1 MTYPQGYGINADS
14 LLDCIDNL
22 IRCSVSLLY
31 QGKLSPCQQTLKKP
45 FHYAGHALQK
55 YDPNDPESK
64 RDLAKI
70 IAFGVK
76 RAAKSLS
83 TMEGNLQGRA
93 LNYFNMTGKLTKL
106 LDRDEDLKKLAKE
119 EGLDQA
125 SYKAVKGMAELDRLD
140 TERTA
145 AKKTLYTAAVGN
157 RELDENVKR
166 QALKSILKAELAEKT
181 ILKDARQTED
191 DPKVMEDYMK
201 LKSKEV
207 QPLSPKQF
215 KNTDEY
221 VKALERYQQAEREGK
236 ARGDAYSPDGKL
248 WAGTPEM
255 MWNSLKELYN
265 PIPTMAKNLG
275 TKEGQDQLDKL
286 GSLLVSL
293 IMIAFAV
300 TLFAFPQEG
309 IAVVVA
315 VLSAALVIGDIRMF
329 VYYFSMARHMVGGL
343 TILYRAI
350 ILLDLGLFTATLNSI
365 PLPYVMLYLASI
377 HAFSGAVGIMR
388 ALEARRVGTGSWRL
402 RLLHGIVDL
411 LQALLC
417 LIFIGSVQ
425 LAVYIYAAGLIYSA
439 IFRIITAFQRMA
451 IVYIQ

>member
-1 MTYPQGYGINADS
+1 MTSPQGYGINADS
-14 LLDCIDNL
+14 LLDRIDNL

-45 FHYAGHALQK
+45 FHYAGHTLQK

-83 TMEGNLQGRA
+83 TMEGKLQGRA
-93 LNYFNMTGKLTKL
+93 LNYFNMTGKLTEL

-166 QALKSILKAELAEKT
+166 QALKSILKAELAGKT

-191 DPKVMEDYMK
+191 DPKVMQDYLK

-215 KNTDEY
+215 KNMDDYT
-221 VKALERYQQAEREGK
+221 KALDEFQKAEREGK

-248 WAGTPEM
+248 WPGTPEM

-265 PIPTMAKNLG
+265 PIPTMAKSLG
-275 TKEGQDQLDKL
+275 TKEGQDQLDKI

-315 VLSAALVIGDIRMF
+315 VLSAALVIGGIRMF

-377 HAFSGAVGIMR
+377 HAFSRAVGIMR
-388 ALEARRVGTGSWRL
+388 TLESKRVGTGSWRL
-402 RLLHGIVDL
+402 RLLHGVVDL

-425 LAVYIYAAGLIYSA
+425 LAVYIYVAGLIYSA
-439 IFRIITAFQRMA
+439 IFRIITAFRRTA

>member
-1 MTYPQGYGINADS
+1 M
-14 LLDCIDNL
+14 
-22 IRCSVSLLY
+22 
-31 QGKLSPCQQTLKKP
+31 
-45 FHYAGHALQK
+45 QK

-83 TMEGNLQGRA
+83 TMEGKLQGRA
-93 LNYFNMTGKLTKL
+93 LNYFNMTGKLTEL
-106 LDRDEDLKKLAKE
+106 LDRDEDLKELAKE

-215 KNTDEY
+215 KNMDDY
-221 VKALERYQQAEREGK
+221 SKALDEFQKAEREGK
-236 ARGDAYSPDGKL
+236 ARGNAYSPDGKL

-265 PIPTMAKNLG
+265 PIPTMAKSLG
-275 TKEGQDQLDKL
+275 TKEGQDQLDKMVDEIIEKDRLMSL
-286 GSLLVSL
+286 GTSELGEKLR
-293 IMIAFAV
+293 
-300 TLFAFPQEG
+300 G
-309 IAVVVA
+309 IEYT
-315 VLSAALVIGDIRMF
+315 GD
-329 VYYFSMARHMVGGL
+329 
-343 TILYRAI
+343 
-350 ILLDLGLFTATLNSI
+350 
-365 PLPYVMLYLASI
+365 
-377 HAFSGAVGIMR
+377 
-388 ALEARRVGTGSWRL
+388 
-402 RLLHGIVDL
+402 
-411 LQALLC
+411 
-417 LIFIGSVQ
+417 
-425 LAVYIYAAGLIYSA
+425 GLIKKGNLAAESIRNRENA
-439 IFRIITAFQRMA
+439 LQ
-451 IVYIQ
+451 

>member
-1 MTYPQGYGINADS
+1 
-14 LLDCIDNL
+14 
-22 IRCSVSLLY
+22 
-31 QGKLSPCQQTLKKP
+31 
-45 FHYAGHALQK
+45 
-55 YDPNDPESK
+55 
-64 RDLAKI
+64 
-70 IAFGVK
+70 
-76 RAAKSLS
+76 
-83 TMEGNLQGRA
+83 
-93 LNYFNMTGKLTKL
+93 
-106 LDRDEDLKKLAKE
+106 
-119 EGLDQA
+119 
-125 SYKAVKGMAELDRLD
+125 
-140 TERTA
+140 
-145 AKKTLYTAAVGN
+145 
-157 RELDENVKR
+157 
-166 QALKSILKAELAEKT
+166 
-181 ILKDARQTED
+181 
-191 DPKVMEDYMK
+191 MEDYMK

-215 KNTDEY
+215 KNMDDYT
-221 VKALERYQQAEREGK
+221 KALDEFQKAEREGK
-236 ARGDAYSPDGKL
+236 AQGDAYSPDGKL

-275 TKEGQDQLDKL
+275 TKEGQDQLDKI

-315 VLSAALVIGDIRMF
+315 VLSAALVIGGIRMF

-388 ALEARRVGTGSWRL
+388 AGSKARRHGVLEAPAAARGRRPAPGPAVPD
-402 RLLHGIVDL
+402 LHR
-411 LQALLC
+411 
-417 LIFIGSVQ
+417 FR
-425 LAVYIYAAGLIYSA
+425 AAGRLHLCRRA
-439 IFRIITAFQRMA
+439 DLFCDLPHHHRLPENGHR
-451 IVYIQ
+451 VYPMIDLPSPAYKTL